1 MAVFEAVLLYMQSVR
16 SIDNELAREVLKDN
30 ADEEQVKEVRN
41 PCESRDEGDGGANL
55 LDTQPSF
62 SYPLNGII
70 LI

>member
-1 MAVFEAVLLYMQSVR
+1 VAVFKAVLRYMQSAR

-41 PCESRDEGDGGANL
+41 PCESRDEGDGEANL

-62 SYPLNGII
+62 SYPANRII
-70 LI
+70 II